1 MYKRLLQTTAL
12 TALVFGATVTTPS
25 LAEEETMML
34 EEITVTAQRR
44 SENLQAVPVAVTAL
58 SASAI
63 EKADI
68 HTADDIATRI
78 PSMTFSP
85 FAPGQSVVSLRGI
98 SSNDD
103 GAGTENSVAV
113 FMDDVYLGRIS
124 NMAFELFDVER
135 IEVLR
140 GPQGTLY
147 GKNAIGGAINV
158 VSTKPG
164 QDFRAK
170 VKATVGNYDRQD
182 FQGVVSGPLSDSLAA
197 KVSFSSRQRDGWV
210 ENIIT
215 GNKLKDENVQS
226 VRGQLLWTGENT
238 EITLSADTM
247 DMDQADMGRIPTRSN
262 PPLPGIYEEHIAAG
276 GDYKHSTN
284 PQDGYAKKSANGVSM
299 KIEHD
304 FGDAGTLTS
313 VSAYRDSANDWEMDS
328 TGSPAPGDNI
338 VDEIHDYT
346 KQYSQEF
353 RFAGTIN
360 DNMDY
365 VAGLFYMNEN
375 TDRQETFRLVF
386 NEDDRLPSL
395 SADDGEDWVGSYR
408 QDNTTD
414 SFAAFAHVNYN
425 VTDKL
430 KLGVGVRYT
439 YEEKTIDNW
448 TESYGGPFS
457 GFIITSDFGTDIDNK
472 IGGVQASES
481 WSDFSPKL
489 TLDYQINDDTLVYAS
504 VSKGFKS
511 GGFGAAPESIAAAQL
526 PLQPE
531 IAWNYEIGSK
541 ADLFDGTLRLNLAAY
556 YTDYTDLQFQ
566 RFGRQLDGAQPGQ
579 FFGVFRTRNAAS
591 AEIYGVEAEFTW
603 VPVENLYISGNY
615 SYMHTE
621 AEFVFDAYYATPPA
635 TPDIQTKP
643 LTRAPEH
650 RFYIAADYS
659 HDVSW
664 GGQMSYHIDYR
675 YTGDQR
681 GDVVSDLTM
690 QPSWGVSDANVSW
703 TSEDEQWEISLW
715 GKNIFDEEYI
725 SHIYI
730 VGPGDVAVY
739 GDPVMYGASVTW
751 RFN

>member
-12 TALVFGATVTTPS
+12 TALAFGATVTTPS
-25 LAEEETMML
+25 FAEEEMMML

-68 HTADDIATRI
+68 HTQDDIATRI

-164 QDFRAK
+164 QDFQAK

-210 ENIIT
+210 ENIYT

-238 EITLSADTM
+238 EVTLSADTM
-247 DMDQADMGRIPTRSN
+247 EMDQSDMARIPTRSSAV
-262 PPLPGIYEEHIAAG
+262 PGIAEAHQALG

-284 PQDGYAKKSANGVSM
+284 PQDGYARKGANGVSL
-299 KIEHD
+299 KVEHD

-328 TGSPAPGDNI
+328 TGSPIMNI

-353 RFAGTIN
+353 RFAGPIN
-360 DNMDY
+360 DSADF

-375 TDRQETFRLVF
+375 TDRQEIFRLVR
-386 NEDDRLPSL
+386 NEDDRLPNL
-395 SADDGEDWVGSYR
+395 SADDTVDLVGSYR

-425 VTDKL
+425 VTEKL

-439 YEEKTIDNW
+439 YEEKNIENW
-448 TESYGGPFS
+448 TSTYGVFP
-457 GFIITSDFGTDIDNK
+457 GFIISTDFGTDIDNK
-472 IGGVQASES
+472 IGGIAASES
-481 WSDFSPKL
+481 WSDFSPKV
-489 TLDYQINDDTLVYAS
+489 TLDYQVNDDVLLYAT

-511 GGFGAAPESIAAAQL
+511 GGFGAAPESVAATQI

-541 ADLFDGTLRLNLAAY
+541 SDLFDGTLRLNLAAY
-556 YTDYTDLQFQ
+556 YTDYSDLQYQ
-566 RFGRQLDGAQPGQ
+566 RFGTLLDGQITP
-579 FFGVFRTRNAAS
+579 FGVFRTRNAAS

-621 AEFVFDAYYATPPA
+621 AEFNFDAYYTTPPA

-681 GDVVSDLTM
+681 GDVVSDATM
-690 QPSWGVSDANVSW
+690 QPAWGVSDAHVDW
-703 TSEDEQWEISLW
+703 TSEDEQWEISFW
-715 GKNIFDEEYI
+715 GKNIFDEKYI

-739 GDPVMYGASVTW
+739 GDPAMYGASVTW